1 MYRSEPLEKESS
13 ALYFLLISFAFFLNN
28 GIGNFYLGYL
38 HCNVIYTIQTLYGQ
52 NTIELFR
59 KMLYDNYLERNT
71 KY

>member
-13 ALYFLLISFAFFLNN
+13 ALYFLLKLLLFFLNN
-28 GIGNFYLGYL
+28 GIGKFYLGCL
-38 HCNVIYTIQTLYGQ
+38 HCNVIYTTQTLYGQ

-59 KMLYDNYLERNT
+59 NMLNDKYLERNT